1 MFTHFSPG
9 RKDAV
14 HPNHC
19 ARVQV
24 SDGAYDARCLCGR
37 VAPRTHGTIGQQ
49 PRDPYHHRTVW
60 AKSAFCLAAMRS
72 TSVPSV
78 QSASSSASAGLS
90 AFRHQ
95 C

>member
-14 HPNHC
+14 HPNHR

-24 SDGAYDARCLCGR
+24 SNGADDGAGLLSR
-37 VAPRTHGTIGQQ
+37 VHPRTNGAIRQQ
-49 PRDPYHHRTVW
+49 PRDPYHHSFPTYR
-60 AKSAFCLAAMRS
+60 ACCFAAMRS

-78 QSASSSASAGLS
+78 QSASSSARACLS
-90 AFRHQ
+90 AFKHQ